1 MHKRDWRPGKPL
13 KSVGKWVSLP
23 YKVPRRVVGDVS
35 WAMAWAMEVS
45 LVVGDYVADRISPT
59 RDVWETIQTDL
70 GSPEH
75 DLMDQS
81 ANTGG
86 QV

>member
-1 MHKRDWRPGKPL
+1 MF
-13 KSVGKWVSLP
+13 
-23 YKVPRRVVGDVS
+23 S
-35 WAMAWAMEVS
+35 WAMVWAMEVGV
-45 LVVGDYVADRISPT
+45 VVGDYVADRISPT
-59 RDVWETIQTDL
+59 HDAWEMIQTDL
-70 GSPEH
+70 GSPED